1 MSEISF
7 IEREFPLVG
16 KTIASVV
23 ELTAEEVSEMGWQ
36 MGWGDVALAIEFT
49 DGSWLI
55 PSRDPEGNGPGFLI
69 YSGSLSEM

>member
-1 MSEISF
+1 MSTEF

-16 KTIASVV
+16 KTVAAVV
-23 ELTAEEVSEMGWQ
+23 ALDNEEIEEMGWQ
-36 MGWGDVALAIEFT
+36 AGWGDVPMAIEFT

-69 YSGSLSEM
+69 YSGSLHEM